1 MGSSE
6 PDNEASSTPKLSLFS
21 LPSKLLDQESTGML
35 TPPLRATASVP
46 FHWEEAPGK
55 PRQPCAADSKP
66 ETAARILELPPRL
79 LLSESKSMNMPS
91 PTTVLDGPY
100 VLGRTV
106 SHSYRF
112 SFRSPDQDVGRRL
125 TSKERGGH
133 FRSMR
138 WGSFRKNKQVFQGSF
153 DFSSSS
159 VIDGDHGGGNNTKG
173 KITRVRRKGSFLSL
187 ANTSSHLLASVYE
200 SFKQVVPWRRTSER
214 KNTQKDDGLTS

>member
-6 PDNEASSTPKLSLFS
+6 PEYEASSTPKLSLFS

-55 PRQPCAADSKP
+55 PRQPCAADSKQ

-79 LLSESKSMNMPS
+79 LLSESKSINMPS

-100 VLGRTV
+100 VGRAV
-106 SHSYRF
+106 FHSHRF
-112 SFRSPDQDVGRRL
+112 SFRSPDHEVGRRL

-133 FRSMR
+133 FGSMR

-153 DFSSSS
+153 DFSSSA
-159 VIDGDHGGGNNTKG
+159 IDGDHDGGGTNTKG
-173 KITRVRRKGSFLSL
+173 KITRVRRRGSFLSL

-200 SFKQVVPWRRTSER
+200 SFKQVVPWRRTSAR
-214 KNTQKDDGLTS
+214 KNTQKDGLNS